1 MAKRGKG
8 TAHYQSFA
16 KQFRVRID
24 NATEDLLNEAAIAG
38 AGYAQQNMVAND
50 SIDTGFAL
58 NSIHAVL
65 VNGQGVEASTQE
77 ALDRKGNYVDRVSQG
92 LPAMGDNTSAVG
104 CAASYAIFIEIH
116 KPFLFPALDQVK
128 QDFGGIVQV
137 VRRKRGR

>member
-1 MAKRGKG
+1 MARKG

-24 NATEDLLNEAAIAG
+24 DATRDLLNEAAIAG

-65 VNGQGVEASTQE
+65 VNGQSVAASTTELTDKQGE
-77 ALDRKGNYVDRVSQG
+77 LVQRTSAG
-92 LPAMGDNTSAVG
+92 LPAMGDTTSAVG
-104 CAASYAIFIEIH
+104 CAADYAIFIEIRE
-116 KPFLFPALDQVK
+116 PFLFPAIDQVK

>member
-24 NATEDLLNEAAIAG
+24 DATADLLNEAAIAG
-38 AGYAQQNMVAND
+38 AGYAQQNMIAND

-58 NSIHAVL
+58 NSIQAVL
-65 VNGQGVEASTQE
+65 VNGQAVEAATTE
-77 ALDRKGNYVDRVSQG
+77 LPDKKGELVQRTSAG

-104 CAASYAIFIEIH
+104 CAASYSIFIEIH